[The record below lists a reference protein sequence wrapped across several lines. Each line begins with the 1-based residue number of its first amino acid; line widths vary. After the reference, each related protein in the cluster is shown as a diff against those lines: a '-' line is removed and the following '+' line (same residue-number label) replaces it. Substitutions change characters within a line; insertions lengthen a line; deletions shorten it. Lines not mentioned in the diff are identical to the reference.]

1 MLDEIISDSNPGR
14 LHELTDINLLNND
27 FGVIMKSSH
36 LKEEIKKK
44 LITLDKMKEFTLI
57 DEKTDLHTSI
67 NKKRRRKQFKEES
80 LVTPW
85 VDSSVQLYNKEFKY
99 YVEDSEKVN
108 NQTNSLE
115 CTSIKENLK
124 IQNCK
129 NKGSYCLYC
138 NLIKYLG
145 NITN

>member
-67 NKKRRRKQFKEES
+67 NKTIGHLLLSISSTTILSILLMYLKYNLLMS
-80 LVTPW
+80 LLVIW
-85 VDSSVQLYNKEFKY
+85 S
-99 YVEDSEKVN
+99 
-108 NQTNSLE
+108 
-115 CTSIKENLK
+115 
-124 IQNCK
+124 
-129 NKGSYCLYC
+129 
-138 NLIKYLG
+138 
-145 NITN
+145 NIIIR